1 MIFRLLCGLGIF
13 LAVQSCTT
21 LRDLKLFQKNEN
33 TVLNEYGL
41 IQHGYEPYR
50 LQVDDR
56 VSVMIETNDPN
67 ANEFFGKRNLG
78 ITGGESG
85 GNQQNNNQRGGLRI
99 QSDGNIH
106 ILGLGTVYLL
116 GLTQEQATIKVQE
129 MLDEV
134 YNENMAL
141 ARVFVESLRFTVL
154 GEVNSP
160 GPKNAQDATVNL
172 FEAIAL
178 CGDLTNYAD
187 RRNVHIWRQYPE
199 GIKRVDIDLT
209 REDVINSPYFY
220 LHPNDFIQV
229 DPIPEKIIGIGGRST
244 WQDVTQFISVIAYAV
259 GTYALINNIK

>member
-1 MIFRLLCGLGIF
+1 MIFRIIGLLFLIF
-13 LAVQSCTT
+13 STQSCTT
-21 LRDLKLFQKNEN
+21 LKDIKLFQKNEN

-41 IQHGYEPYR
+41 IEHGYEPYR

-56 VSVMIETNDPN
+56 VTVVIETNDPN
-67 ANEFFGKRNLG
+67 AKEFFSPRNLRG
-78 ITGGESG
+78 NVSQSSS
-85 GNQQNNNQRGGLRI
+85 GNQNQQTGSLRI
-99 QSDGNIH
+99 ESDGQIH
-106 ILGLGTVYLL
+106 LLGLGSIYLL
-116 GLTQEQATIKVQE
+116 GMTQEQATLEVQKL
-129 MLDEV
+129 LDEV
-134 YNENMAL
+134 YIENMAI
-141 ARVFVESLRFTVL
+141 ARLYVESLKFTVL

-160 GPKNAQDATVNL
+160 GPKTADDATVNL

-229 DPIPEKIIGIGGRST
+229 DPIPEKIIGIGGRT
-244 WQDVTQFISVIAYAV
+244 AWQDITQLISVLTVTIS
-259 GTYALINNIK
+259 TYFLIKNL